1 MACDQH
7 VVKMPLETAQML
19 STVLRQLGA
28 EVGYKSSHTK
38 HPCTLWAGR
47 TRANFS
53 WLVEHGLAL
62 CFEYT
67 WRYHKVHDAKEVIVA
82 CAELASKVP
91 EGPLTPF
98 AQAMPEAYRQ
108 ADAVKAYRAYYVG
121 EKMKFAR
128 WTRRG
133 VPTWVAG

>member
-1 MACDQH
+1 
-7 VVKMPLETAQML
+7 ML
-19 STVLRQLGA
+19 STVLRQLDV
-28 EVGYKSSHTK
+28 EVGYKISHTK

-62 CFEYT
+62 CFEYA

-121 EKMKFAR
+121 EKLKFAR
-128 WTRRG
+128 WTRRRG
-133 VPTWVAG
+133 APAWVHG